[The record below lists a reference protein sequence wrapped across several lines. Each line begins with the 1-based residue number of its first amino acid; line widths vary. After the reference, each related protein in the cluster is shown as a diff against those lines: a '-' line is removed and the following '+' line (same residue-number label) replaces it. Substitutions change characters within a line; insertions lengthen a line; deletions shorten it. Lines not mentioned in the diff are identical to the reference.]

1 METRIED
8 SFVIRLSP
16 GEAQNLLYFLKW
28 ADVDEE
34 AQRIEPN
41 SDYGFMVEELY
52 QELKKKL
59 NV

>member
-8 SFVIRLSP
+8 SFVIRLSTP
-16 GEAQNLLYFLKW
+16 EAHNLLYFLKW

-34 AQRIEPN
+34 AQRIESN